1 MRGVQVVS
9 ATSWFKV
16 FVGRPHIV
24 ETEANEWIAKE
35 RPLVVEWQAL
45 LDTGDAHAVGDMYL
59 VVEYQERP
67 RA

>member
-1 MRGVQVVS
+1 MTT
-9 ATSWFKV
+9 TSWFKV
-16 FVGRPHIV
+16 FKGRPEIAIS
-24 ETEANEWIAKE
+24 ETNEWIAKE

-67 RA
+67 KA